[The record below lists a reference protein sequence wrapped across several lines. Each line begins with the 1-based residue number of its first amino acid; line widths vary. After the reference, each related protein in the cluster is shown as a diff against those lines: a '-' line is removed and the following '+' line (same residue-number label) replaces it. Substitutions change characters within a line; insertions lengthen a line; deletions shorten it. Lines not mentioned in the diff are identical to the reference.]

1 MIWLARSYT
10 SITEFYNS
18 YIFDFVQ
25 CFVGVY
31 IHKFVDKSVCI
42 SDLGIMKHSSASC
55 ELFQEAE
62 GKYMY
67 SLDDKNLLSL
77 SRLLYA
83 YNRLM

>member
-1 MIWLARSYT
+1 MFSASGKCLKEFNLYVLTYGYYMIDMACSYT
-10 SITEFYNS
+10 SITEFYNL

-42 SDLGIMKHSSASC
+42 SDLGIMKHSSESC

-62 GKYMY
+62 GK
-67 SLDDKNLLSL
+67 
-77 SRLLYA
+77 
-83 YNRLM
+83 